1 MTEKTIT
8 DICED
13 TECFKTPNLNHQ
25 LLLHRR
31 GFRKIENLDAYIN
44 VKTLFLEGNSIQ
56 KIENLHPLEHLR
68 ALYLQENCIGRELGL
83 ENLIEVPLLMVLN
96 LRSNGIKTLDGF
108 PRMASLQTLILRNNE
123 IECIT
128 PILQSRR
135 LTTVDLSHNRISD
148 PAVLDQLGQ
157 LEDLKVLFMK
167 SNPLIETM
175 SFYRKRA
182 LVKIPNLSFLDDRP
196 IFPNEK
202 RLSAAWI
209 RGGRRDEDQEREA
222 IRSEQE
228 SGGHSRHYIMDDEE
242 QFSEEDP
249 ADIIGF
255 GVEQYTIAS
264 NQQED
269 KDNSAESDGSVQ
281 SIEIK
286 TQPSDKREKL
296 ETTKTEGDD
305 GSLPVKESEISGLE
319 LKGGLWNETLD
330 HLLTMNASAYQY
342 DFEQVSDHMKIIAV
356 SESVD
361 PAFYTQEECENR
373 WKILDSNMRNE
384 TWVIP
389 EAAEACTEEIRI
401 AMNSVAI
408 DSNK

>member
-1 MTEKTIT
+1 MTIGIRMTEKTVT

-31 GFRKIENLDAYIN
+31 GFRKIENLDAFTN
-44 VKTLFLEGNSIQ
+44 VKTLFLEGNSIL

-83 ENLIEVPLLMVLN
+83 ENLVKVPLLMVLN
-96 LRSNGIKTLDGF
+96 LRSNGIKSLEGF

-135 LTTVDLSHNRISD
+135 ITTLDLSYNRISD
-148 PAVLDQLGQ
+148 PAVLDHLGQ

-182 LVKIPNLSFLDDRP
+182 LVKVPHLTFLDDRP

-202 RLSAAWI
+202 RLSEAWV
-209 RGGRRDEDQEREA
+209 RGGRQDEDREREV
-222 IRSEQE
+222 INNEQKQD
-228 SGGHSRHYIMDDEE
+228 SGHSRHYTMDEE
-242 QFSEEDP
+242 ELFSEEDP
-249 ADIIGF
+249 ADVIGV

-264 NQQED
+264 PQLED
-269 KDNSAESDGSVQ
+269 KENSDESDENVTLL
-281 SIEIK
+281 EIK
-286 TQPSDKREKL
+286 AQPTDKGEKL
-296 ETTKTEGDD
+296 EKTMTEGNDV
-305 GSLPVKESEISGLE
+305 SIAVKKTGISGLE
-319 LKGGLWNETLD
+319 VKQGL
-330 HLLTMNASAYQY
+330 
-342 DFEQVSDHMKIIAV
+342 
-356 SESVD
+356 
-361 PAFYTQEECENR
+361 
-373 WKILDSNMRNE
+373 
-384 TWVIP
+384 
-389 EAAEACTEEIRI
+389 
-401 AMNSVAI
+401 
-408 DSNK
+408 

>member
-1 MTEKTIT
+1 MTEKTII
-8 DICED
+8 DICEN

-31 GFRKIENLDAYIN
+31 GFRKIENLEAFTN
-44 VKTLFLEGNSIQ
+44 VKTLFLEGNSIL
-56 KIENLHPLEHLR
+56 KIENLHPLVHLR

-83 ENLIEVPLLMVLN
+83 ENLVAVPLLMVLN
-96 LRSNGIKTLDGF
+96 LRSNGIKTLEGF

-128 PILQSRR
+128 PVLQSRR

-148 PAVLDQLGQ
+148 PAVLDHLGQ

-182 LVKIPNLSFLDDRP
+182 LVKIPNLTFLDDRP

-202 RLSAAWI
+202 RLSEAWV
-209 RGGRRDEDQEREA
+209 RGGRRDEDREREV
-222 IRSEQE
+222 IKSEQE
-228 SGGHSRHYIMDDEE
+228 SGGHSRHYTMDDEE

-264 NQQED
+264 THQED
-269 KDNSAESDGSVQ
+269 KDNSDESDGSVP

-286 TQPSDKREKL
+286 THSSGKGEKL
-296 ETTKTEGDD
+296 ETTQTEENED
-305 GSLPVKESEISGLE
+305 SLAPKQSGISGLE
-319 LKGGLWNETLD
+319 VKEGLWNETLD
-330 HLLTMNASAYQY
+330 QLLTMNASAYQY
-342 DFEQVSDHMKIIAV
+342 NFEQVSDHMKIIAV

-361 PAFYTQEECENR
+361 PEFYTQEECENR
-373 WKILDSNMRNE
+373 WKILDSNMKNE
-384 TWVIP
+384 TWLIP
-389 EAAEACTEEIRI
+389 EAAEACVQEIQT
-401 AMNSVAI
+401 AMNSDKI
-408 DSNK
+408 DNNN